1 MVIVTSDANDAKDA
15 NVPNDDA
22 NVPNDDA
29 KVDVDDAV
37 DAVDTHNDA
46 NDVDATVGAADGA
59 NGAVE
64 ADDANDMKNGARDA
78 TNDDAKVDV
87 DDAVDAVDTNNDAV
101 DANGTDDTNDSNEN
115 DTNDSERVR
124 SYDEVNDYRIG
135 IPLDQRM
142 PRDLVNV
149 FEFAK
154 VKVWSPGLDNNREH
168 FVEVE
173 YNVYS
178 TITDEAR
185 VSSVFKSVPLKE
197 KQIESGTS
205 NGLVPPAGDG
215 LLSPGGPDRGRNNAY
230 ETALPDL
237 NSDSEQEFNSLV
249 SASISHFMDS
259 SHLPLPRDRERV
271 SLKCSLMQKR
281 FGSNRKIATADISD
295 EDVRIVFDK
304 LLNSDPE
311 PNTLSSISSKSGLD
325 FVRNEPFS
333 RRKNSLP
340 VYLYPHGQH
349 FFPRGIKKPF
359 GIVELDIT
367 KERWSS
373 LCADFNPDRTIGLRE
388 GRGEGRLP
396 EYYRQL
402 VERFPDFVN
411 NLGIQEASSLPF
423 PVDAPNPI
431 LEENEDECVMELGGA
446 LIFPKR
452 DEHVKEGCLEKLL
465 PLLNVLP
472 MSKVDTQ
479 FMGDRKSAMYY
490 IRVVVENMLK
500 KQNTECGLVHWADD
514 LCDPVMKRV
523 FFTSLG
529 QHVVE
534 RLKEGEEGYPGYI
547 ADLMDLKKYKY
558 REGYEPLAC
567 KVLFDTDGNITEI
580 EDTDGTKYKPSTNES
595 VPGYHTVDTST
606 ISYQRMWEWMKQKAR
621 SATFAWVSLQHL
633 STQHYLWGNY
643 GSTSLRLYLPPNH
656 KFRMTFSSH
665 FWRTAFTCKLA
676 SPLLYDERGL
686 LSRLINLDY
695 EEGLEQI
702 MKDYIDEFEF
712 STYPEDLRSRGL
724 LSNDELSE
732 CKFHIGVQD
741 GLPLYYIIRKYVS
754 GMVDEI
760 FPSEDSLQS
769 DDDMRKTY
777 EYWTKK
783 FKGTPD
789 EYKLTN
795 VKMVRTKPI
804 LNCNMYM

>member
-1 MVIVTSDANDAKDA
+1 MLSNLKLHTRIYNLIFYKPSNFYFLFWFGYRKQNRTEQNKAIVANKKSLLLLPHTMVIVTSDANDAKDA

-64 ADDANDMKNGARDA
+64 ADDANGMKNGARDA
-78 TNDDAKVDV
+78 
-87 DDAVDAVDTNNDAV
+87 
-101 DANGTDDTNDSNEN
+101 
-115 DTNDSERVR
+115 TNDSERVR

-197 KQIESGTS
+197 KQIESGPTRTS
-205 NGLVPPAGDG
+205 NELPPAGDG

-259 SHLPLPRDRERV
+259 SHLPLPGDSKYGERV

-295 EDVRIVFDK
+295 EDVRKFFDK
-304 LLNSDPE
+304 LLNSDPD
-311 PNTLSSISSKSGLD
+311 PNASISSKSGLD

-423 PVDAPNPI
+423 PVDAPNPF
-431 LEENEDECVMELGGA
+431 LEENED
-446 LIFPKR
+446 
-452 DEHVKEGCLEKLL
+452 
-465 PLLNVLP
+465 
-472 MSKVDTQ
+472 
-479 FMGDRKSAMYY
+479 
-490 IRVVVENMLK
+490 
-500 KQNTECGLVHWADD
+500 
-514 LCDPVMKRV
+514 
-523 FFTSLG
+523 
-529 QHVVE
+529 
-534 RLKEGEEGYPGYI
+534 
-547 ADLMDLKKYKY
+547 
-558 REGYEPLAC
+558 
-567 KVLFDTDGNITEI
+567 
-580 EDTDGTKYKPSTNES
+580 
-595 VPGYHTVDTST
+595 
-606 ISYQRMWEWMKQKAR
+606 
-621 SATFAWVSLQHL
+621 
-633 STQHYLWGNY
+633 
-643 GSTSLRLYLPPNH
+643 
-656 KFRMTFSSH
+656 
-665 FWRTAFTCKLA
+665 
-676 SPLLYDERGL
+676 
-686 LSRLINLDY
+686 
-695 EEGLEQI
+695 
-702 MKDYIDEFEF
+702 
-712 STYPEDLRSRGL
+712 
-724 LSNDELSE
+724 
-732 CKFHIGVQD
+732 
-741 GLPLYYIIRKYVS
+741 
-754 GMVDEI
+754 
-760 FPSEDSLQS
+760 
-769 DDDMRKTY
+769 
-777 EYWTKK
+777 
-783 FKGTPD
+783 
-789 EYKLTN
+789 
-795 VKMVRTKPI
+795 
-804 LNCNMYM
+804 

>member
-1 MVIVTSDANDAKDA
+1 MGIVTSDTNDTKDA

-22 NVPNDDA
+22 N
-29 KVDVDDAV
+29 VDVDDAV

-46 NDVDATVGAADGA
+46 NDVDATVGAAAGA
-59 NGAVE
+59 NGTAE
-64 ADDANDMKNGARDA
+64 ADDANNMKNGARDA

-87 DDAVDAVDTNNDAV
+87 DDAVDAVDTHNDAD
-101 DANGTDDTNDSNEN
+101 DADATVGAAVGANEN

-135 IPLDQRM
+135 IPLDQRT

-154 VKVWSPGLDNNREH
+154 VKVWSPGLDNKKEH

-178 TITDEAR
+178 NLTDEAR
-185 VSSVFKSVPLKE
+185 VSSIFKSVPLKE
-197 KQIESGTS
+197 KQIESGPTRTS
-205 NGLVPPAGDG
+205 NGAVDG

-237 NSDSEQEFNSLV
+237 NSNSNQEFNSLV

-259 SHLPLPRDRERV
+259 SHLPLPGNLIFGERV
-271 SLKCSLMQKR
+271 SLKCSLMQKQ
-281 FGSNRKIATADISD
+281 FGFNRKIATADISD
-295 EDVRIVFDK
+295 EDVRNFFDK
-304 LLNSDPE
+304 LLNSDLDT
-311 PNTLSSISSKSGLD
+311 NALSSISSKSGLD

-340 VYLYPHGQH
+340 VYFYPHGLG
-349 FFPRGIKKPF
+349 RNRDTKNPF

-423 PVDAPNPI
+423 PVDAPNPN
-431 LEENEDECVMELGGA
+431 LEENEDDRVKVLDGT

-465 PLLNVLP
+465 PLLNVLE

-529 QHVVE
+529 QHIVE

-580 EDTDGTKYKPSTNES
+580 EDTDGTKYKPSTNEY

-643 GSTSLRLYLPPNH
+643 GSTSLRLYLPTNH
-656 KFRMTFSSH
+656 KFRMTFCSH

-695 EEGLEQI
+695 KEGLEQI
-702 MKDYIDEFEF
+702 MKDYIDEFKF

-724 LSNDELSE
+724 HSNDELSE

-741 GLPLYYIIRKYVS
+741 GLPLYYIIKKYVS

-760 FPSEDSLQS
+760 FPTEDSLKS
-769 DDDMRKTY
+769 DEDMRKTY
-777 EYWTKK
+777 EYWKDK
-783 FKGTPD
+783 FKVPAPT
-789 EYKLTN
+789 EYKLSN

-804 LNCNMYM
+804 LNCSMYM